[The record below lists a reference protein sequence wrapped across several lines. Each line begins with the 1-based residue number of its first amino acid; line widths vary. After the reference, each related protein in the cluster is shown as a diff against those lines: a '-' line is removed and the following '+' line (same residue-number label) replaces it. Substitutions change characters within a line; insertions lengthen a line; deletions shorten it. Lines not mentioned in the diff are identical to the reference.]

1 MSYVL
6 LVLACI
12 VTALIAFVFGW
23 KKGVMYFLKSRTIG
37 YLRVDHSD
45 EDGPLCFMEL
55 EPNCGDF
62 VQRDVV
68 ILKVKHEDFL
78 PRK

>member
-1 MSYVL
+1 MWYVL
-6 LVLACI
+6 LGITIAI
-12 VTALIAFVFGW
+12 VSFAFGW
-23 KKGVMYFLKSRTIG
+23 RKGCMHLLESRTIG

-55 EPNCGDF
+55 EPGCGDF

-68 ILKVKHEDFL
+68 VLKVKHEDFL
-78 PRK
+78 PRN